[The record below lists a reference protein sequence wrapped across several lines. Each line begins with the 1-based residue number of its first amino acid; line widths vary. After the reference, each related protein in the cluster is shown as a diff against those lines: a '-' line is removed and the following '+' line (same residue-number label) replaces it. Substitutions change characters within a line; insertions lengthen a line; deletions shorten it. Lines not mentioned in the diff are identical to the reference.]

1 MVDATQN
8 LTGTVASINM
18 SEVSVTPKVNVS
30 PSNTAQ
36 TASLGLG
43 APVNPMSS
51 TGKPSVQVES
61 FAASVMSTIQE
72 QPAPIDIEAVKRIR
86 EAVSTNNY
94 PLNHEKIADGLAEA
108 FESLK

>member
-8 LTGTVASINM
+8 LTGTVASIKM
-18 SEVSVTPKVNVS
+18 PEVSATPKVNVS
-30 PSNTAQ
+30 PDNSAQ

-43 APVNPMSS
+43 APVNPMSPS
-51 TGKPSVQVES
+51 AKPSVQVDS
-61 FAASVMSTIQE
+61 FAAGVMASIQE
-72 QPAPIDIEAVKRIR
+72 QPAPIDIEAVARIR

>member
-8 LTGTVASINM
+8 LTGTVASIKM
-18 SEVSVTPKVNVS
+18 PEVSPTPKVNVS
-30 PSNTAQ
+30 PGNTAQ

-51 TGKPSVQVES
+51 AGKPSVQVDS
-61 FAASVMSTIQE
+61 FAAGVMASIQE
-72 QPAPIDIEAVKRIR
+72 QPAPIDIEAVERIR

-94 PLNHEKIADGLAEA
+94 PLDHSKIADGLAAA

>member
-8 LTGTVASINM
+8 LTGTVASIKM
-18 SEVSVTPKVNVS
+18 PEVSAAPKVNVS
-30 PSNTAQ
+30 QGGSDQ

-51 TGKPSVQVES
+51 AGKPSVQIDS
-61 FAASVMSTIQE
+61 SAAEVFSAIRE
-72 QPAPIDIEAVKRIR
+72 QPAPIDIEAVERIK

-94 PLNHEKIADGLAEA
+94 PLNYSKIAEGLAEA
-108 FESLK
+108 FETLK